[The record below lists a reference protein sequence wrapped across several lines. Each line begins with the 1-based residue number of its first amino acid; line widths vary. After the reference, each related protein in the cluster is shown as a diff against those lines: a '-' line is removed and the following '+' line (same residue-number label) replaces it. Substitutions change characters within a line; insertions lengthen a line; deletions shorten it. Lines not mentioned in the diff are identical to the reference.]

1 MVLQGRGRHC
11 PAEPVDGVTEW
22 FIFAAILTLRR
33 LRGFATLVAVQPQS
47 GVRCC
52 LGALHLTRKYSF
64 PSDEAMGQALSGRMW
79 FRGNPP
85 AVEEPGAARDGE
97 AADAGAAVVVHEE
110 QGGQAAGPAAGP
122 ATAGQVSPKRK
133 AGPGGPPAKVPRR
146 RSGVS
151 KSRSIYESLFLRGE
165 DSDVKI
171 CAFEEEWCLHRVY
184 LCRSGY
190 FASMF
195 SGAWRETNMSTIEME
210 MPDKNIDRDS
220 FHQALA
226 YLYSYRVDIPPCR
239 VIAILATAS
248 MLQLDGLIE
257 QCEEVMMVSVS
268 IKTVCTYYYAAEN
281 YGLQHLRYICRQW
294 LLDNLMIWQSD
305 ELLPEISLDLMKQL
319 IASSDLLVI
328 QVEIDVYAT
337 LKKWMFL
344 QLEPTWSGPPSALLA
359 AADLYFAKYKS
370 DVDDAPFL
378 QTEQGRAFVPV
389 FQQLRLSYIICDL
402 PSAHIIDQ
410 DALIPATW
418 LTPVYKEQW
427 LTLLLAEQSRELGP
441 AGVQVSDSRGNS
453 MRCGRQIYTDEQCSW
468 SWSGFNFGWDLVV
481 DYNNKC
487 IIFHRSALN
496 NSCGLGVS
504 LLWQRKV
511 AFRLRVISLDETGR
525 AVFRKDTDYHVLS
538 LRKDQRLEVV
548 NLEHEDLRF
557 PIYVACNFLYLPAE
571 SSSSSSEEPGTSS
584 VI

>member
-1 MVLQGRGRHC
+1 
-11 PAEPVDGVTEW
+11 
-22 FIFAAILTLRR
+22 
-33 LRGFATLVAVQPQS
+33 
-47 GVRCC
+47 
-52 LGALHLTRKYSF
+52 
-64 PSDEAMGQALSGRMW
+64 MGQALSSRMW
-79 FRGNPP
+79 FRRNPP
-85 AVEEPGAARDGE
+85 AAAEEPRAARDGE
-97 AADAGAAVVVHEE
+97 AAEAGAAVVREE
-110 QGGQAAGPAAGP
+110 QAGEAAGPSAAAAP
-122 ATAGQVSPKRK
+122 TRQVSHKRK
-133 AGPGGPPAKVPRR
+133 AGPGGPSAKVPRR
-146 RSGVS
+146 RSREDR
-151 KSRSIYESLFLRGE
+151 SRSIYESLFLRGE

-195 SGAWRETNMSTIEME
+195 SGAWRETNMNTIEME

-220 FHQALA
+220 FHQALG
-226 YLYSYRVDIPPCR
+226 YLYSHRVEIPPCR

-248 MLQLDGLIE
+248 MLQLDGLIQ
-257 QCEEVMMVSVS
+257 QCEEVMMVSIN
-268 IKTVCTYYYAAEN
+268 IKTVCTYFYSAEN
-281 YGLQHLRYICRQW
+281 YGLQNVRYICHQW
-294 LLDNLMIWQSD
+294 LLDNLMIRQND

-328 QVEIDVYAT
+328 EVEIDVYTT

-370 DVDDAPFL
+370 DLDAAPFL
-378 QTEQGRAFVPV
+378 QTEQGRAFVSV

-410 DALIPATW
+410 DTLIPATW

-427 LTLLLAEQSRELGP
+427 LALLLAEQSRELGP
-441 AGVQVSDSRGNS
+441 ADVQVSDVRGNS
-453 MRCGRQIYTDEQCSW
+453 MRCGRQIHTDEQCSW

-487 IIFHRSALN
+487 IIFRRSALN
-496 NSCGLGVS
+496 KSCGLGVS

-525 AVFRKDTDYHVLS
+525 AVLRKDTDYHVLS
-538 LRKDQRLEVV
+538 LTKDQRLEVV
-548 NLEHEDLRF
+548 NLENEDLIF

-571 SSSSSSEEPGTSS
+571 SGPSEEPGTSS
-584 VI
+584 MT